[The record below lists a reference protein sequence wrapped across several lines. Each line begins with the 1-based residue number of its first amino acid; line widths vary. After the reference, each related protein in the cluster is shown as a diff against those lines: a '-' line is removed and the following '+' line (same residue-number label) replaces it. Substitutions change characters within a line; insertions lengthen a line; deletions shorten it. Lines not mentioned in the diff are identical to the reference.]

1 MEITFPETKAVTDLF
16 TMLLGKRCKV
26 SKGRPLGRRPGD
38 AAAIGV
44 YVADDGTVVAA
55 VICDI
60 ALAGAA
66 GTALSMLPPKM
77 AKDCVRTKRMPENVA
92 ENLYEVLNVGA
103 SLFNGARTAHVR
115 LLNVLHE
122 GARPDST
129 VQAILRK
136 PGTALDLN
144 IEVQGYDAGQIHVLA
159 A

>member
-1 MEITFPETKAVTDLF
+1 MEINFPETKAVTDLF

-26 SKGRPLGRRPGD
+26 SKGRPLGRRPGE
-38 AAAIGV
+38 AAAIAV
-44 YVADDGTVVAA
+44 YADDDGKVVATVV
-55 VICDI
+55 CDI

-103 SLFNGARTAHVR
+103 SLFNSARTPHVR
-115 LLNVLHE
+115 LVQVLHE
-122 GARPDST
+122 GTRPDHT
-129 VQAILRK
+129 VQAILRR
-136 PGTALDLN
+136 PSSTLDLN
-144 IEVQGYDAGQIHVLA
+144 LHVSGYEPGQIHVLA